1 MMLLWSQR
9 LWKALGDEEEEED
22 IEVALADVPHRVTQG
37 QVSNENNSIIPPARF
52 N

>member
-1 MMLLWSQR
+1 MLLWSLG

-22 IEVALADVPHRVTQG
+22 IEVALADVPRRVTQG
-37 QVSNENNSIIPPARF
+37 QVSNDNNSILPPAPF